1 MKDPSCID
9 GVLLR
14 AEAISGDGEDTCV
27 GEFVVVVEDPG
38 EGLMIELRLN
48 DRKDTI
54 WWMPLSKLKEAIR
67 QLERAQKAREKGK
80 LP

>member
-1 MKDPSCID
+1 MTAPSCID

-14 AEAISGDGEDTCV
+14 ADAVSGTGEDTQT
-27 GEFVVVVEDPG
+27 GEFVVVVEDTG
-38 EGLMIELRLN
+38 EDLMIELRLG

-67 QLERAQKAREKGK
+67 QLERAEKARQEAKRS
-80 LP
+80 